1 MHASKRLQYLCKYSL
16 FLYLIYLVVH
26 WTGRHTESLIVK
38 VKILPNIES
47 KESLPVIKCL

>member
-1 MHASKRLQYLCKYSL
+1 MLVNDCNIYVNILF

>member
-26 WTGRHTESLIVK
+26 WTESLIVK